1 MFAFARKDK
10 IAMLR
15 TTPIPILIALSA
27 SLCASNAA
35 AQRAVSN
42 RTLYSTNQ
50 PVVERTDY
58 VINLS
63 TDGNGLSRQEQSR
76 LDAWF
81 GSLRVGYGD
90 KVYVEGDA
98 YSSGGRAHVAQVA
111 ADYGLLLNEGAPVTE
126 GTLQP
131 GQLRVIVSRSE
142 ASVPGCPNW
151 ERTSGPGATSANY
164 GCAINSNLA
173 AMIADP
179 GDLVLGQTGSVT
191 GDAAISSK
199 AIRAY
204 RQAPPTGTQGLQETK
219 SKGGK

>member
-35 AQRAVSN
+35 AQRVSN

-58 VINLS
+58 LINLS
-63 TDGNGLSRQEQSR
+63 TDGDGLSRQEQSR

-81 GSLRVGYGD
+81 SSLRVGYGD
-90 KVYVEGDA
+90 RVYVEGDR
-98 YSSGGRAHVAQVA
+98 YSSGGRNHVAQVA

-126 GTLQP
+126 GTLHP

-179 GDLVLGQTGSVT
+179 GDLVLGQTGSVI

-204 RQAPPTGTQGLQETK
+204 RQAAPTGTQGLQETS

>member
-10 IAMLR
+10 TAMFR
-15 TTPIPILIALSA
+15 TNPIPILLALSA
-27 SLCASNAA
+27 GMCATSAVA
-35 AQRAVSN
+35 ERAVSN

-58 VINLS
+58 LINLS
-63 TDGNGLSRQEQSR
+63 TDGQGLAREEQSR
-76 LDAWF
+76 LHAWF
-81 GSLRVGYGD
+81 RSLGVGYGD
-90 KVYVEGDA
+90 RVYVEGDP
-98 YSSGGRAHVAQVA
+98 YSSGGRNQVAQVA
-111 ADYGLLLNEGAPVTE
+111 ADYGLLLNEGAPITE
-126 GTLQP
+126 GALQP

-151 ERTSGPGATSANY
+151 ERTSGPGATSANF
-164 GCAINSNLA
+164 GCAVNSNLA

-204 RQAPPTGTQGLQETK
+204 RQAAPTGAGGLKEVT

>member
-10 IAMLR
+10 IAMFR

-27 SLCASNAA
+27 GLCASNAA

-42 RTLYSTNQ
+42 RTVYSTNQ

-58 VINLS
+58 IINLS
-63 TDGNGLSRQEQSR
+63 TDGEGLSRQEQSR

-81 GSLRVGYGD
+81 RSLRVGYGD
-90 KVYVEGDA
+90 RVYVENDPYA
-98 YSSGGRAHVAQVA
+98 SGGRNHVAQVA
-111 ADYGLLLNEGAPVTE
+111 ADYGLLLDEGAPVTE

-151 ERTSGPGATSANY
+151 ERTSGPGATSANF
-164 GCAINSNLA
+164 GCAVNSNLA

-179 GDLVLGQTGSVT
+179 NDLVLGQTGSAT
-191 GDAAISSK
+191 GDAAISAK
-199 AIRAY
+199 AIGAY
-204 RQAPPTGTQGLQETK
+204 RRAPPTGSEGLK
-219 SKGGK
+219 AVSAKGGN